1 MLGVIGQLLPLAVAV
16 ALSSVP
22 ILAVL
27 VILLGASRFA
37 VPTLFVV
44 GYVVGLLVMTTLFAL
59 GSRAIPAPTSAA
71 AQPIIGTLEIVIG
84 SALATYATILGIR
97 HRRTPPRDQ
106 PPGWMLALG
115 RLRPLP
121 ALGLGLALNVRPK
134 SILLAVGAGLVIG
147 SAKLTPSSYAIV
159 LAVYIVIGASSVGGP
174 ACFAILRPTKA
185 HRPLVSAERWLLRNR
200 GTVATI
206 VGIVVGIVIVGNGM
220 TRF

>member
-16 ALSSVP
+16 ALSSIP

-27 VILLGASRFA
+27 VILLESTRFA
-37 VPTLFVV
+37 VPTLFVI
-44 GYVVGLLVMTTLFAL
+44 GYILGLLVMTALFAL
-59 GSRAIPAPTSAA
+59 GSRAIPARESAA
-71 AQPIIGTLEIVIG
+71 AQPVVGAAEVVIG
-84 SALATYATILGIR
+84 IALAAYVAILGIR
-97 HRRTPPRDQ
+97 RRRTPPREER
-106 PPGWMLALG
+106 PRWMLALG

-134 SILLAVGAGLVIG
+134 SILLAAAAGLVIG
-147 SAKLTPSSYAIV
+147 STQLTPSSYAIV

-174 ACFAILRPTKA
+174 AAFALIRPTKA
-185 HRPLVSAERWLLRNR
+185 QGPLASAEHWLLRNR

-206 VGIVVGIVIVGNGM
+206 VGVVVGIVIVGNGL